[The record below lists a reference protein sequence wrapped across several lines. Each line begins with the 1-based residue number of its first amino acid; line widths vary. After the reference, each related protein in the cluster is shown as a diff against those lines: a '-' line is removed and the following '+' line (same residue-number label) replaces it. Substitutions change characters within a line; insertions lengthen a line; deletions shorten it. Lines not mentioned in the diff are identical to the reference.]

1 MKAQHQQQEQHHR
14 QRHPQRQGLC
24 GALGRAMVADHVKQR
39 RAKAGE
45 DDDDEQYDNDAHD
58 VVRSS
63 VTQPDIRW
71 L

>member
-1 MKAQHQQQEQHHR
+1 MNPNAIPMLLPAARE
-14 QRHPQRQGLC
+14 LI
-24 GALGRAMVADHVKQR
+24 R
-39 RAKAGE
+39 RKVTSLLLE

>member
-1 MKAQHQQQEQHHR
+1 
-14 QRHPQRQGLC
+14 
-24 GALGRAMVADHVKQR
+24 MVADHVKQR

-58 VVRSS
+58 GMRSS